1 MKKYLNITAIS
12 ALVFSVNAFANPV
25 VELYKSP
32 TCGCCSQWAA
42 TMEKEG
48 YQVNVHKQHN
58 WDSVKA
64 PFNMP
69 KQLSSCHTAIIG
81 GYMIEGHVPEA
92 EVARLLKERPA
103 NISGISV
110 PGMPRYSP
118 GMARDGEAY
127 KNFNVVAFD
136 KNGKP
141 SLYKKYD

>member
-1 MKKYLNITAIS
+1 MKKYLNITTIS

-42 TMEKEG
+42 AMEKEG
-48 YQVNVHKQHN
+48 YQVNVHQQHN

-69 KQLSSCHTAIIG
+69 TQLSSCHTAIID

-92 EVARLLKERPA
+92 EIARLLKERPE
-103 NISGISV
+103 NLSGISV